1 MAVFSLWTL
10 VEILRVQKKGKL
22 LLLDLYLKYDD
33 GAEVYW
39 HRVN

>member
-1 MAVFSLWTL
+1 MLSLWTL
-10 VEILRVQKKGKL
+10 WEILGVQKKRKL

-39 HRVN
+39 KKVS